1 MSPNRVAAPLSQTAE
16 IAGPK
21 PRDDEIDVF
30 GLTHPGN
37 VRKSNNDHF
46 LLGAVHQSLQV
57 GLTSLTELERAS
69 LGDERL
75 AFVAMVA
82 DGVGGGERGQEASK
96 VALQVVTEYVA
107 SGMRAYYAADMR
119 SDDFS
124 EALQD
129 AAMVC
134 HQEILKRAA
143 EHPEYRGMATTL
155 TLWLGV
161 WPYFYLLQ
169 VGDSRYYLFR
179 DGVLTQISRDQT
191 MAEDLIAQG
200 AFQRT
205 EAFMAKWS
213 HVLASS
219 IGGQQTAPVVTRLKA
234 HWDNVH
240 LLCSDGLTKHVT
252 DDRIRQRL
260 AQMTSSKEVCE
271 QLLQDALD
279 GGGSDNIT
287 IVVGRAVKK

>member
-1 MSPNRVAAPLSQTAE
+1 MSPNRAAAPLSQTAE

-30 GLTHPGN
+30 GLTHPGK
-37 VRKSNNDHF
+37 VRTSNNDHF

-57 GLTSLTELERAS
+57 SLTSLTELERAS

-107 SGMRAYYAADMR
+107 SGMRAYYASDAR

-134 HQEILKRAA
+134 HEEVLKRST
-143 EHPEYRGMATTL
+143 ERPEYRGMATTL

-161 WPYFYLLQ
+161 WPYHYLLQ

-234 HWDNVH
+234 HWNNVH
-240 LLCSDGLTKHVT
+240 LLCSDGLTKHVS
-252 DDRIRQRL
+252 DDRIRERL
-260 AQMTSSKEVCE
+260 AGMTSAREVCE

-279 GGGSDNIT
+279 GGGTDNIT
-287 IVVGRAVKK
+287 IVVGRAVRK